1 VQGNQTGKRVASDDR
16 PERPAAEGVRKEH
29 HAGMD
34 VSPAP
39 TPRIVS
45 AALLP
50 VYRDADGDV
59 RLVFIR
65 RSEGGLHGGHLAFP
79 GGKRDPHDASLLQ
92 TALREAEEEI
102 GLPADA
108 VQVLAEL
115 PAVETRTSGFTI
127 HPFLARIVRPPYW
140 RPCERE
146 VAEVLE
152 VKLRELSASEAHH
165 PAAAPELSALEVQR
179 IPFYRV
185 GRYQLWGAT
194 YRILHPLLPRLMVG
208 EWAV

>member
-1 VQGNQTGKRVASDDR
+1 M
-16 PERPAAEGVRKEH
+16 EG
-29 HAGMD
+29 
-34 VSPAP
+34 SCSP
-39 TPRIVS
+39 TPRIAS

-50 VYRDADGDV
+50 VYRDANGDV
-59 RLVFIR
+59 RMVLTR
-65 RSEGGLHGGHLAFP
+65 RGEGGLHGGHLAFP

-108 VQVLAEL
+108 VEVLAEL
-115 PAVETRTSGFTI
+115 PPLETRTSGFII
-127 HPFLARIVRPPYW
+127 HPFLARIVRPLTW
-140 RPCERE
+140 RLCERE

-152 VKLRELSASEAHH
+152 VRVCDLSASEAHH
-165 PAAAPELSALEVQR
+165 TVATPALSAVEVQR

-185 GRYQLWGAT
+185 GRYQLWGAS
-194 YRILHPLLPRLMVG
+194 YRIVHPLLPRLLAG